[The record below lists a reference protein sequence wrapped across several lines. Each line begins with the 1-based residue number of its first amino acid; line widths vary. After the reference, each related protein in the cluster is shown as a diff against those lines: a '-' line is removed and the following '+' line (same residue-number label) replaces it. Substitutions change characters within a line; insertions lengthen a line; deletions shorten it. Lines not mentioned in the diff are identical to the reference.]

1 MARRRPW
8 RLVSGQT
15 AKQPIRAPACWMPT
29 AMELMRVAS
38 ASVKLKSVWKEGKVR
53 TPPFV
58 FFFCRVSE
66 VSSVYGL
73 GISKWAQLQS
83 PS

>member
-8 RLVSGQT
+8 RLVSGQM

-29 AMELMRVAS
+29 AMELMWVAS

-53 TPPFV
+53 TPPL
-58 FFFCRVSE
+58 SSK
-66 VSSVYGL
+66 VSSVHDGL
-73 GISKWAQLQS
+73 VAFELDST